1 MNISRHA
8 YLFQVSIISFALF
21 LTCGRAYA
29 NPNMLSGMGGLFVL
43 QILMIIG
50 LFLLAVLLVLGLWF
64 GVKWARGNDPQRRNR
79 GWLILAGIFLFL
91 ATLVIRFVDFNYY
104 ILEDNTFTDTAQL
117 KVNYDNYYFEMED
130 GRIFFW
136 NDLSQAHPNA
146 GEPVVINYNGV
157 RNSTQ
162 LYKIVEVSLS
172 EIHDRKRYV
181 DYKFVNIPLI
191 PTRVDRYRLTNISLV
206 TEMNP
211 DWTYGDLLTNKA
223 IRIIWCCNL
232 DFVKLLIQRGGD
244 PNRIVDGRRPVM
256 HASRQLL
263 FSSDDKSRKNL
274 ENILD
279 AMLVAGLDV
288 NHQDANGNTA
298 LHEAVRSIYKEQI
311 YWLLENGADLSIRNH
326 KNKTPIDVL
335 RERVNRPNPMHMR
348 REIKETLRLLEN
360 RQ

>member
-157 RNSTQ
+157 R
-162 LYKIVEVSLS
+162 I
-172 EIHDRKRYV
+172 
-181 DYKFVNIPLI
+181 
-191 PTRVDRYRLTNISLV
+191 
-206 TEMNP
+206 
-211 DWTYGDLLTNKA
+211 
-223 IRIIWCCNL
+223 
-232 DFVKLLIQRGGD
+232 
-244 PNRIVDGRRPVM
+244 
-256 HASRQLL
+256 
-263 FSSDDKSRKNL
+263 
-274 ENILD
+274 
-279 AMLVAGLDV
+279 
-288 NHQDANGNTA
+288 
-298 LHEAVRSIYKEQI
+298 VRSC
-311 YWLLENGADLSIRNH
+311 
-326 KNKTPIDVL
+326 
-335 RERVNRPNPMHMR
+335 
-348 REIKETLRLLEN
+348 IK
-360 RQ
+360 